1 MKQFYRLMHKITE
14 LLHAK
19 ISIDGSDPVVT
30 PIFQNSAFESTSP
43 YFYTRKNN
51 PNIAELELVMLT
63 LEESNFS
70 VCCTTGMAAISMV
83 LHLLKPG
90 DVLVVNQLIY
100 GCSYQLFELY
110 CAQFNIEL
118 HFVNLSDEQSVKNLP
133 ANTSMVLFETPTN
146 PFLKTVNVQMVS
158 NHVKSK
164 NPNAIIV
171 VDNTWA
177 TPLYQMPLK
186 LGADIALYSAT
197 KYFSGHSDVM
207 GGVINVNDADLN
219 QRLKDIRFYQGSI
232 LDPNSAWLLKRS
244 MQTFEIRMKMHQEQ
258 TVELCK
264 FLENHVAVDKVYYPD
279 VDRHQLT
286 GYGALLFFDLRD
298 DLIPKYSEF
307 ISQLQ
312 LFDTGTGMACV
323 TSMVAK
329 PYTGSHASMS
339 AEDKQKMGLTE
350 KLIRLSIGL
359 EKTEDLILDLSRA
372 FETILKSV

>member
-1 MKQFYRLMHKITE
+1 MKQYCRRMHKLTE

-51 PNIAELELVMLT
+51 PNIAELELVMAI
-63 LEESNFS
+63 LEESKYS

-110 CAQFNIEL
+110 CEQFNIDL
-118 HFVNLSDEQSVKNLP
+118 HFVNLSDEQSIHNLP
-133 ANTSMVLFETPTN
+133 VNTSMVLFETPTN
-146 PFLKTVNVQMVS
+146 PFLKSVNVKMVS
-158 NHVKSK
+158 EIVKSK
-164 NPNAIIV
+164 NPNALIV

-207 GGVINVNDADLN
+207 GGVINVNDTDLN
-219 QRLKDIRFYQGSI
+219 QKLKDIRFYQGSI
-232 LDPNSAWLLKRS
+232 LDPHSAWLLKRS
-244 MQTFEIRMKMHQEQ
+244 MQTFEIRMKIHQEQ
-258 TVELCK
+258 TLQIK
-264 FLENHVAVDKVYYPD
+264 TFLETQKAVEKVYYPEID
-279 VDRHQLT
+279 GTQLT

-298 DLIPKYSEF
+298 DLIPKYNDF
-307 ISQLQ
+307 IANLQ

-339 AEDKQKMGLTE
+339 AEDKKQMGLTE

-359 EKTEDLILDLSRA
+359 EKPEDLMQDLSVA
-372 FETILKSV
+372 FNYIENH

>member
-1 MKQFYRLMHKITE
+1 MHKLTE

-51 PNIAELELVMLT
+51 PNIAELELVMAI
-63 LEESNFS
+63 LEESKYS

-110 CAQFNIEL
+110 CEQFNIDL
-118 HFVNLSDEQSVKNLP
+118 HFVNLSDEQSIHNLP
-133 ANTSMVLFETPTN
+133 VNTSMVLFETPTN
-146 PFLKTVNVQMVS
+146 PFLKSVNVKMVS
-158 NHVKSK
+158 EIVKSK
-164 NPNAIIV
+164 NPNALIV

-207 GGVINVNDADLN
+207 GGVINVNDTDLN
-219 QRLKDIRFYQGSI
+219 QKLKDIRFYQGSI
-232 LDPNSAWLLKRS
+232 LDPHSAWLLKRS
-244 MQTFEIRMKMHQEQ
+244 MQTFEIRMKIHQEQ
-258 TVELCK
+258 TLQIK
-264 FLENHVAVDKVYYPD
+264 TFLETQKAVEKVYYPEID
-279 VDRHQLT
+279 GTQLT

-298 DLIPKYSEF
+298 DLIPKYNDF
-307 ISQLQ
+307 IANLQ

-339 AEDKQKMGLTE
+339 AEDKKQMGLTE

-359 EKTEDLILDLSRA
+359 EKPEDLMQDLSVA
-372 FETILKSV
+372 FNYIENH